1 MLRDMRTELPG
12 SRPTVGVREYVR
24 RALLTGLAL
33 TVPLLVTL
41 FVLFFALELLAG
53 ALDPLVLALE
63 GVFGFGESV
72 SRLTLQVFAV
82 GALVALVFLVGAV
95 AESQY
100 GSGRVEPRV
109 EALITSIPGLGS
121 LYESLDEMSTILL
134 QQDTDSFKEVK
145 LVEYPSEGSYTI
157 AFLTAEPGE
166 AVRSATSHQE
176 MVSLFLPMAPNPFM
190 GGFVIH
196 VAADRVYDV
205 DMTVEEGVQAIVSS
219 GVAVDE
225 RVDGVER
232 RRATGPDDA
241 VDEPGGSYGAPEDAG
256 GGGRPGRRL

>member
-1 MLRDMRTELPG
+1 MRTELPG
-12 SRPTVGVREYVR
+12 SRPATGARAYVR

-41 FVLFFALELLAG
+41 FVLFFALDLLAG
-53 ALDPLVLALE
+53 ALDPFVLALE
-63 GVFGFGESV
+63 GIFGFTGPV
-72 SRLTLQVFAV
+72 SRLTLQVSAV
-82 GALVALVFLVGAV
+82 GALVVIIFLVGAT

-100 GSGRVEPRV
+100 GSGRIEPRV
-109 EALITSIPGLGS
+109 EALISSIPGLGS
-121 LYESLDEMSTILL
+121 VYESLNEMSKILL
-134 QQDTDSFKEVK
+134 SRDSDSFQEVK

-166 AVRSATSHQE
+166 AVRNATSHQE

-205 DMTVEEGVQAIVSS
+205 DMTVEEGIQAIVSS

-225 RVDGVER
+225 HADGVEGRQSGPEDLGIDGHSRDR
-232 RRATGPDDA
+232 RSSGDADTGNHPG
-241 VDEPGGSYGAPEDAG
+241 PGG
-256 GGGRPGRRL
+256 RL

>member
-1 MLRDMRTELPG
+1 MRTELPG
-12 SRPTVGVREYVR
+12 SRPATGVRAYVR

-41 FVLFFALELLAG
+41 FVLFFALDLLAG
-53 ALDPLVLALE
+53 VLDPLVLALE
-63 GVFGFGESV
+63 GAFGFTESV
-72 SRLTLQVFAV
+72 SRLTLQVLAV
-82 GALVALVFLVGAV
+82 GTLVIVIFLVGAV

-100 GSGRVEPRV
+100 GSGRIEPRI
-109 EALITSIPGLGS
+109 EALISSIPGLGS
-121 LYESLDEMSTILL
+121 VYESLNEMSKILL
-134 QQDTDSFKEVK
+134 SRDSDSFQEVK

-166 AVRSATSHQE
+166 AVRNATSHQE

-225 RVDGVER
+225 HADGVEGR
-232 RRATGPDDA
+232 RSAEDRG
-241 VDEPGGSYGAPEDAG
+241 VDERSPDRRSAGDADTESRPAPGG
-256 GGGRPGRRL
+256 RL